1 MTQSQAPARRTR
13 STTAAVPA
21 TQDADSAPIISE
33 PAVRV
38 LRQFRQVFNSVKSH
52 FQQMERHTGV
62 GGAQVWALSVIQLRP
77 GIGVNDVAK
86 AMDVRQPTASNLVRS
101 LAEQGC
107 IDVRKEGPDKRA
119 VQLYIKAAG
128 RKLLQRT
135 PGPFS
140 GVLPDALA
148 ALPAATLSRLEQDL
162 AMLIESLDTDDSA
175 TRIPLGQLLPPAAQ
189 DLTA

>member
-1 MTQSQAPARRTR
+1 MTQPQAPARKTRRTPE
-13 STTAAVPA
+13 AVPA
-21 TQDADSAPIISE
+21 APAPDTTPTISE
-33 PAVRV
+33 PAARV

-62 GGAQVWALSVIQLRP
+62 GGAQVWALSVIHARP

-107 IDVRKEGPDKRA
+107 IEVRKEGPDKRA

-148 ALPAATLSRLEQDL
+148 ALPPGTLSRLEKDL
-162 AMLIESLDTDDSA
+162 AVLIESLDTDDSA
-175 TRIPLGQLLPPAAQ
+175 THIPLGQM
-189 DLTA
+189 